1 MKAPVASPAKTVDAS
16 SIRMTI
22 SGLAVRQLAPTE
34 PSLMGIVEG
43 DDPHEGL
50 SQRSVLTLIVSSA
63 HGVLK
68 ADQGPI
74 QSCYGQVDEISDRH
88 ACLSPSA
95 AAPPSYGRASHGR
108 PTYGRR
114 YRGFVP
120 SSTLLVRCPVT
131 SRELVASGAIQP
143 SCSSQ
148 WKSRPMSP
156 RPPSIARYRIHTFAD
171 ARNEGP
177 DHVISGWYG
186 SKTGPDDLWVLPNPL
201 PVPFTAR
208 HRPRRCKPD
217 FRPPRF
223 DSVRARPYMVIVR
236 NRRMMTARMTMVRLP
251 RTGFP

>member
-131 SRELVASGAIQP
+131 SRELVGSGAIQP
-143 SCSSQ
+143 VAPRSG
-148 WKSRPMSP
+148 SRGQYPHGRRRSLDTGST
-156 RPPSIARYRIHTFAD
+156 PSLTPGT
-171 ARNEGP
+171 EG
-177 DHVISGWYG
+177 
-186 SKTGPDDLWVLPNPL
+186 
-201 PVPFTAR
+201 
-208 HRPRRCKPD
+208 
-217 FRPPRF
+217 
-223 DSVRARPYMVIVR
+223 
-236 NRRMMTARMTMVRLP
+236 
-251 RTGFP
+251 RTR